1 MELIYIYVRFKLI
14 NMKTYDVMSVDVVC
28 AKKDATI
35 IEVATR
41 IVLGIFN
48 GIPIINDDGTVIG
61 IITRIDILRAIK
73 DGKDINNTPI
83 EDIMTVNPIVI
94 KQNIDI
100 EETIGIMDKNGISMI
115 PVVEDD
121 GRIIGICSRSDILKE
136 ILNERF
142 VVIGRKKLQ
151 QQ

>member
-1 MELIYIYVRFKLI
+1 
-14 NMKTYDVMSVDVVC
+14 MKIYDVMSVDIIC

-41 IVLGIFN
+41 IVLGGIN
-48 GIPIINDDGTVIG
+48 GVPIIDDDGVPIG
-61 IITRIDILRAIK
+61 MITTIDVLRAIN
-73 DGKDINNTPI
+73 DGKDLNNTTI
-83 EDIMTVNPIVI
+83 GDIMKNNPLVT
-94 KQNIDI
+94 KQNDEI
-100 EETIGIMDKNGISMI
+100 EETIDIMDKNGISMI

-142 VVIGRKKLQ
+142 VMIGRKKTTTTTLGVG
-151 QQ
+151 

>member
-1 MELIYIYVRFKLI
+1 
-14 NMKTYDVMSVDVVC
+14 MKVYDVMSVDIVC

-41 IVLGIFN
+41 IVLGVFN
-48 GIPIINDDGTVIG
+48 GIPIINDDGMVIG
-61 IITRIDILRAIK
+61 IITTIDILRVIK
-73 DGKDINNTPI
+73 EGKDLNNTTVG
-83 EDIMTVNPIVI
+83 DIMAVNPIVI
-94 KQNIDI
+94 KQNKDI
-100 EETIGIMDKNGISMI
+100 EEAIDIMDKNGIFMI

-142 VVIGRKKLQ
+142 VVIGRKKTITTTIGEG
-151 QQ
+151 

>member
-1 MELIYIYVRFKLI
+1 
-14 NMKTYDVMSVDVVC
+14 MKIYDVMSVDIIC

-41 IVLGIFN
+41 IVLGGIN
-48 GIPIINDDGTVIG
+48 GVPIIDDDGVPIG
-61 IITRIDILRAIK
+61 MITTIDVLRAIN
-73 DGKDINNTPI
+73 DGKDLNNTTI
-83 EDIMTVNPIVI
+83 GDIMKNNPLVT
-94 KQNIDI
+94 KQNDEIEKTID
-100 EETIGIMDKNGISMI
+100 IMDKNGISMI

-142 VVIGRKKLQ
+142 VMIGRKKTTTTTLGVG
-151 QQ
+151 

>member
-1 MELIYIYVRFKLI
+1 
-14 NMKTYDVMSVDVVC
+14 MKIYDVMSVDIIC

-41 IVLGIFN
+41 IVLGGIN
-48 GIPIINDDGTVIG
+48 GVPIINDDGVPIG
-61 IITRIDILRAIK
+61 IITTIDILRAIK
-73 DGKDINNTPI
+73 DGKDLNNTTI
-83 EDIMTVNPIVI
+83 GDIMKNNPLVT
-94 KQNIDI
+94 KQNDGI
-100 EETIGIMDKNGISMI
+100 EETIDIMDKNGISMI

-142 VVIGRKKLQ
+142 VMIGRKKATTTTLGVG
-151 QQ
+151 

>member
-1 MELIYIYVRFKLI
+1 
-14 NMKTYDVMSVDVVC
+14 MKIYDVMSVDIIC

-41 IVLGIFN
+41 IVLGGIN
-48 GIPIINDDGTVIG
+48 GVPIINDDGVPIG
-61 IITRIDILRAIK
+61 IITTIDILRAIK
-73 DGKDINNTPI
+73 DGKDLNNTTI
-83 EDIMTVNPIVI
+83 GDIMKNNPLVTQ
-94 KQNIDI
+94 QNDGI
-100 EETIGIMDKNGISMI
+100 EETIDIMDKNGISMI

-142 VVIGRKKLQ
+142 VMIGRKKTTTTTLGVG
-151 QQ
+151 

>member
-1 MELIYIYVRFKLI
+1 
-14 NMKTYDVMSVDVVC
+14 MKIYDVMSVDIVC

-41 IVLGIFN
+41 IVLARFN
-48 GIPIINDDGTVIG
+48 GIPIINDDGLPIG
-61 IITRIDILRAIK
+61 IITTIDVLRAIN
-73 DGKDINNTPI
+73 DGKDLNITTI
-83 EDIMTVNPIVI
+83 GDIMKNNPLVA
-94 KQNIDI
+94 KQNDEI
-100 EETIGIMDKNGISMI
+100 EETIDIMDKNGISMV

-142 VVIGRKKLQ
+142 VMIGRKKTTTTTLGVG
-151 QQ
+151 

>member
-1 MELIYIYVRFKLI
+1 
-14 NMKTYDVMSVDVVC
+14 MKIYDVMSVDIIC

-41 IVLGIFN
+41 IVLGGIN
-48 GIPIINDDGTVIG
+48 GVPIINDDGVPIG
-61 IITRIDILRAIK
+61 IITTIDILRAIN
-73 DGKDINNTPI
+73 DGKDLNNTTI
-83 EDIMTVNPIVI
+83 GDIMKNNPLVTQ
-94 KQNIDI
+94 QNDGI
-100 EETIGIMDKNGISMI
+100 EETIDIMDKNGISMI

-142 VVIGRKKLQ
+142 VMIGRKKTTTTTLGVG
-151 QQ
+151 

>member
-1 MELIYIYVRFKLI
+1 
-14 NMKTYDVMSVDVVC
+14 MKIYDVMSVDIIC

-41 IVLGIFN
+41 IVLGGIN
-48 GIPIINDDGTVIG
+48 GVPIINDDGVPIG
-61 IITRIDILRAIK
+61 IITTIDILRAIN
-73 DGKDINNTPI
+73 DGKDLNNTTI
-83 EDIMTVNPIVI
+83 GDIMKNNPLVT
-94 KQNIDI
+94 KQNDGI
-100 EETIGIMDKNGISMI
+100 EETIDIMDKNGISMI

-142 VVIGRKKLQ
+142 VMIGRKKTTTTTLGVG
-151 QQ
+151 

>member
-1 MELIYIYVRFKLI
+1 
-14 NMKTYDVMSVDVVC
+14 MKIYDVMSVDIIC

-41 IVLGIFN
+41 IVLGGIN
-48 GIPIINDDGTVIG
+48 GVPIINDDGVPIG
-61 IITRIDILRAIK
+61 IITTIDILRAIK
-73 DGKDINNTPI
+73 DGKDLNNTTI
-83 EDIMTVNPIVI
+83 GDIMKNNPLVT
-94 KQNIDI
+94 KQNDGI
-100 EETIGIMDKNGISMI
+100 EETIDIMDKNGISMI

-142 VVIGRKKLQ
+142 VMIGRKKTTTTTLGVG
-151 QQ
+151 